1 MIPKELDETDIKII
15 NALKK
20 NGRISMTDLGR
31 QVYLTSQAVKN
42 RLERLQDLG
51 IVERYTVNVNCP
63 VFGYAVHGI
72 FELTLSED
80 KRSDFLAFVKTT
92 EYHILH
98 CYAVDDGRKIFID
111 AHFDSE
117 ASRDALLTVLCAY
130 GSCRLHPVT
139 AEIHSNHPLISKEL
153 KVSYFLCHA
162 RLPIHAWFLH
172 T

>member
-92 EYHILH
+92 EY
-98 CYAVDDGRKIFID
+98 
-111 AHFDSE
+111 
-117 ASRDALLTVLCAY
+117 LLC
-130 GSCRLHPVT
+130 GG
-139 AEIHSNHPLISKEL
+139 
-153 KVSYFLCHA
+153 
-162 RLPIHAWFLH
+162 
-172 T
+172 

>member
-63 VFGYAVHGI
+63 VFATPYMVFSSSHCP
-72 FELTLSED
+72 
-80 KRSDFLAFVKTT
+80 KT
-92 EYHILH
+92 
-98 CYAVDDGRKIFID
+98 
-111 AHFDSE
+111 
-117 ASRDALLTVLCAY
+117 RD
-130 GSCRLHPVT
+130 
-139 AEIHSNHPLISKEL
+139 LISSPL
-153 KVSYFLCHA
+153 
-162 RLPIHAWFLH
+162 
-172 T
+172 

>member
-98 CYAVDDGRKIFID
+98 CYVWMMERRFSSTHISTARPLAMRCSPCFVPT
-111 AHFDSE
+111 AA
-117 ASRDALLTVLCAY
+117 AS
-130 GSCRLHPVT
+130 SIP
-139 AEIHSNHPLISKEL
+139 
-153 KVSYFLCHA
+153 
-162 RLPIHAWFLH
+162 
-172 T
+172 

>member
-98 CYAVDDGRKIFID
+98 CYAVDDGKKIFID
-111 AHFDSE
+111 AHFDSD
-117 ASRDALLTVLCAY
+117 ASRDALLTALSAY
-130 GSCRLHPVT
+130 GSCQLHPVT
-139 AEIHSNHPLISKEL
+139 EDGG
-153 KVSYFLCHA
+153 
-162 RLPIHAWFLH
+162 
-172 T
+172 